1 MNHFRLLAVA
11 ALFAT
16 FCCAPAQVQRGKA
29 TYYSKRA
36 TGART
41 ANGERLHHD
50 SLTCAHRTHPFGTL
64 LKVTNPANGKSV
76 VVRVT
81 DRGPY
86 ARNCVIDLSYSAAAK
101 IGMLSKGIATV
112 MIEKVEKGVPSETT
126 RKYNCLCSSLRLPE
140 TIMSGTLRAKRLK
153 SLTIQLKSCVAS
165 CGNANYRKD
174 LIYSVSC
181 QVSAA
186 TGRWRSGFVPHPR
199 LSCSCRCTF
208 RPALFQNNSCGSGR
222 DIRFPF
228 PTASDR
234 VWQ

>member
-36 TGART
+36 TGSRT

-112 MIEKVEKGVPSETT
+112 MIEKVEKGVPFRNDEEVQLPLFEFEVAGNDYVGHFKSKAVE
-126 RKYNCLCSSLRLPE
+126 KPHNSAKKLRCQ
-140 TIMSGTLRAKRLK
+140 LRQR
-153 SLTIQLKSCVAS
+153 
-165 CGNANYRKD
+165 
-174 LIYSVSC
+174 
-181 QVSAA
+181 
-186 TGRWRSGFVPHPR
+186 
-199 LSCSCRCTF
+199 
-208 RPALFQNNSCGSGR
+208 
-222 DIRFPF
+222 
-228 PTASDR
+228 
-234 VWQ
+234 